1 MHNMG
6 TSAPPLP
13 YTRLLSFLKYGTSL
27 DRWYNWYIVYTTILD
42 YNNHILF
49 RVCQVYKRKV
59 RHLEI
64 TPVTL
69 SAAKGLARRTQRS
82 FAALR
87 MTARTPLKSAHGK

>member
-1 MHNMG
+1 MG

-49 RVCQVYKRKV
+49 RVCQVYKMRVSRGFQIRQSIVVHARKV
-59 RHLEI
+59 NRINADYI
-64 TPVTL
+64 T
-69 SAAKGLARRTQRS
+69 
-82 FAALR
+82 
-87 MTARTPLKSAHGK
+87 